1 MTERRSRSPE
11 LTNLKDAASAPD
23 PLPPIERFKHAVQRG
38 DATALRTVLADSDDA
53 RAVINE
59 PIFDFAA
66 PALVAVAGREDVAL
80 VDALLEFGADPNRR
94 SEWWAGGFHP
104 LHTAPAA
111 MGYSL
116 GLFWRCTRPL
126 AVGLL
131 IHLGLDA
138 LDCAA
143 MLICR

>member
-1 MTERRSRSPE
+1 MTELDASITS
-11 LTNLKDAASAPD
+11 LTTLRPVLHIALHVAIPLIVAALWPGRARLRVAALLLAGWLIDVDHLWADPVYAPD
-23 PLPPIERFKHAVQRG
+23 RCSI
-38 DATALRTVLADSDDA
+38 
-53 RAVINE
+53 
-59 PIFDFAA
+59 
-66 PALVAVAGREDVAL
+66 
-80 VDALLEFGADPNRR
+80 
-94 SEWWAGGFHP
+94 GFHP